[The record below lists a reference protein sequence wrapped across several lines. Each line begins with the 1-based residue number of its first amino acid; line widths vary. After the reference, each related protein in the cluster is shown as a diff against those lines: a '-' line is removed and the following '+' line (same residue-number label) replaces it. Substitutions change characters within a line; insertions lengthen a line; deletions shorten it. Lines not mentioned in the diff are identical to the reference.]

1 MQAGA
6 FLCMKTPLIHMLS
19 FRAISFTKIM
29 TTALLMVLGFATAV
43 IAAPRVP
50 VSDSDVLERLPTRA
64 GDSTA
69 RTARALR
76 EALAR
81 DNKNL
86 AAAVAAAQLHI
97 ANARRDSDP
106 RQLGQA
112 EAVLSPWW
120 GEASPPIPVLVLRA
134 TIRQSVH
141 EFAAARRDLEQAVKR
156 DPKNG
161 QAWLTLSTV
170 QQVTGDLAGAAQSC
184 ERLSTNSILFIAI
197 TCRSTVDAANGRAV
211 FAYQQLD
218 ILLDQS
224 AGIPSS
230 LRSWAITL
238 QAEIAQRLGKN
249 RDAERLFRASLA
261 IDGDDAYTIAA
272 YADFLLDGKRAEA
285 VLKLIPADTRADNL
299 LLRRAIAA
307 KQANAPDA
315 NTLIDLLQAR
325 FDAAHARGSR
335 VHLREE
341 ARFELQLRNRPAV
354 AQKLAQENWQVQK
367 EPADVRILIESAVA
381 NADPAAAAEAVLWV
395 RTSRLEDVTLRKM
408 IAALGKDVGRTK
420 KSGAA

>member
-1 MQAGA
+1 MVIGLA
-6 FLCMKTPLIHMLS
+6 TP
-19 FRAISFTKIM
+19 
-29 TTALLMVLGFATAV
+29 V

-50 VSDSDVLERLPTRA
+50 ASDSDVLERLPTRA

-81 DNKNL
+81 DSKNINV
-86 AAAVAAAQLHI
+86 AVEAAQLHI

-156 DPKNG
+156 DPKNS

-170 QQVTGDLAGAAQSC
+170 QQVTGDLTGAAQSC
-184 ERLSTNSILFIAI
+184 ERLTANSILFIAI
-197 TCRSTVDAANGRAV
+197 TCRSAVDAANGRAA

-218 ILLDQS
+218 ILLEQS
-224 AGIPSS
+224 TGIPSS

-238 QAEIAQRLGKN
+238 QAEIAQRLGRN

-261 IDGDDAYTIAA
+261 IDRDDAYTIAA
-272 YADFLLDGKRAEA
+272 YADFLLDEKRAEA
-285 VLKLIPADTRADNL
+285 VLKLIRADTRADNL

-307 KQANAPDA
+307 KQANAPDTNA
-315 NTLIDLLQAR
+315 LIDLLQAR

-354 AQKLAQENWQVQK
+354 AQQLAQENWQVQK
-367 EPADVRILIESAVA
+367 EPADVRILLESAAA
-381 NADPAAAAEAVLWV
+381 NADPAAALEAVRWV

>member
-1 MQAGA
+1 
-6 FLCMKTPLIHMLS
+6 MLS
-19 FRAISFTKIM
+19 FRAITFTK
-29 TTALLMVLGFATAV
+29 TTIIASLMVIGFATPL

-50 VSDSDVLERLPTRA
+50 ASDREVLERLPARA

-81 DNKNL
+81 DNKNINV
-86 AAAVAAAQLHI
+86 AVQAAQLHI
-97 ANARRDSDP
+97 ANARKDSDP

-170 QQVTGDLAGAAQSC
+170 QQVTGDLTGAAQSC
-184 ERLSTNSILFIAI
+184 ERLSANAILFIAI

-211 FAYQQLD
+211 FAYEQLD
-218 ILLDQS
+218 ILLEQS

-238 QAEIAQRLGKN
+238 QAEIGQRLGKN

-261 IDGDDAYTIAA
+261 IDRDDAYTIAA

-299 LLRRAIAA
+299 RLRRAIAA
-307 KQANAPDA
+307 KQANAPDT

-354 AQKLAQENWQVQK
+354 AQQLAQENWQVQK
-367 EPADVRILIESAVA
+367 EPADVRILIESAAA
-381 NADPAAAAEAVLWV
+381 NADPAAATEVVLWV
-395 RTSRLEDVTLRKM
+395 RTSSLEDVTIRKM
-408 IAALGKDVGRTK
+408 IAALGKDVGRTN